1 MTVEYQKIDIKRK
14 QEKREWLT
22 VAVPQSHCHSSVLVD
37 APLGWYCRLECSLQ
51 SYHWSEYAQTL
62 KRTKK
67 LSQYWF
73 GVRSMDRLQGEIFP
87 QPACLW
93 KVEGALWGAITIPLN
108 SSPHKHFGTNGLQ
121 VYLTAWLETVSAGFT
136 SRPLKY
142 PHYGPLG
149 SSAHKTHCHN
159 SQIYNFPDIRS
170 FPFRILSINK
180 KPGNVCLDTMCK
192 PSQVPHNLEMGQVVQ
207 LKGTFHPSKQGR

>member
-1 MTVEYQKIDIKRK
+1 MEKATNSQSSQPVKKQQTKQNSHKNSFKCSIKMTVEYQKIDIKRK

-22 VAVPQSHCHSSVLVD
+22 VAVPQSRCHSSVLVD

-62 KRTKK
+62 KQTKK

-121 VYLTAWLETVSAGFT
+121 V
-136 SRPLKY
+136 
-142 PHYGPLG
+142 
-149 SSAHKTHCHN
+149 
-159 SQIYNFPDIRS
+159 
-170 FPFRILSINK
+170 
-180 KPGNVCLDTMCK
+180 
-192 PSQVPHNLEMGQVVQ
+192 
-207 LKGTFHPSKQGR
+207 